1 MKYRIIKEYG
11 LFYPQVKFFFFLWK
25 ATEYPNNGYHEQS
38 DALNAIQE
46 HNKMFG
52 KNSGNGT
59 IVWTGELK

>member
-11 LFYPQVKFFFFLWK
+11 LFYPQVEFFFFLWR
-25 ATEYPNNGYHEQS
+25 AVEYPDNGYHAES

-52 KNSGNGT
+52 KSSGNGN